1 MSLQKRFKSRYP
13 KANFAD
19 FKTED
24 FFGKPN
30 IFFHNKA
37 GDEETAVFDD
47 DGKDFRS
54 SIYFSKEMKRQL
66 GLAPG
71 FPLELT
77 HNPNPKLEIPAV
89 PFNSETRESGAL
101 KDALVQQ
108 EIYVTPSDKFKIKFR
123 DIFTDTVITHRSSHE
138 SRRWLAG
145 PNFEYFPQQLN
156 FAFFCATTGCG
167 LSRRILFEDKMRDGK
182 NDLTDSELILPPQVR
197 SFFWFHVYFTVRRIL
212 FELGGVQNSL
222 PLPGDSAFSQ
232 TENKY
237 DIPSFE
243 RICAEFGISPNADF
257 RFTRG
262 SNHDLGSVFEYFTNS
277 GYIKTPFKYPS
288 KETKFEDEGG
298 RASDGNLV
306 PYIENTEARNQYEYF
321 LCPVSHGLT
330 SAGLSR
336 INQSIESFCY
346 AILGSQVDARSSIS
360 GSQGSAIE
368 TQRQF
373 LSMVEDAIRN
383 PDISKSVQ
391 RFQLAIESA
400 KVRLDLAISP
410 GLWLLPSKMV
420 VNTESVVGYNNKLK
434 KATSFMRI
442 GVNSDL
448 NIPVRRSAP
457 KHNFGS
463 GAVKLPH
470 SGVETQETKET
481 RVPKSDSE
489 AGVKLRTKEKQVPKS
504 DSDNKRE
511 ASEAAGE
518 ASDSKAGAKL
528 RTHCFNFARDQF
540 ECFDYCRRWVS
551 LVSFQMNLSL
561 LFGAFDLLLSR
572 SDYARTNTGWLNFQ
586 KIIHPVFIFNESTI
600 PSEGLW
606 PEPSSE
612 LYEFA
617 TLRLFASFVYDFVA
631 IKSPLNLTSL
641 NKFEIPRG
649 RHANR

>member
-1 MSLQKRFKSRYP
+1 MSLQKRFKARYP

-19 FKTED
+19 FKTGD

-30 IFFHNKA
+30 IFFYE
-37 GDEETAVFDD
+37 GDEGTTVFDD

-54 SIYFSKEMKRQL
+54 SIRFSKEMKRQL

-77 HNPNPKLEIPAV
+77 YNPNPKLEIPAV
-89 PFNSETRESGAL
+89 PFNSEAGEAIETRESGAL
-101 KDALVQQ
+101 KDNLVEQ
-108 EIYVTPSDKFKIKFR
+108 EIYVTPSEKFKIKFR

-145 PNFEYFPQQLN
+145 PNFEYWPQTLN
-156 FAFFCATTGCG
+156 FAFFIATTGCG
-167 LSRRILFEDKMRDGK
+167 VSRRILFEDKMRDGK
-182 NDLTDSELILPPQVR
+182 NDLTDSELKIPPQVR

-212 FELGGVQNSL
+212 FELGGPQNSL
-222 PLPGDSAFSQ
+222 PLPGDTAFIQ

-237 DIPSFE
+237 DIPSFK

-262 SNHDLGSVFEYFTNS
+262 DNHGLGSVFEYFSYS
-277 GYIKTPFKYPS
+277 GYTKTPFKYPS
-288 KETKFEDEGG
+288 KETKFADEGG

-306 PYIENTEARNQYEYF
+306 PYIENAEARNQYEYF

-336 INQSIESFCY
+336 INQTIESFCY
-346 AILGSQVDARSSIS
+346 AILGSQVDVRSSIS

-391 RFQLAIESA
+391 RFQLAIQSA

-434 KATSFMRI
+434 KATTFMRI

-448 NIPVRRSAP
+448 NIPVRRSTQ
-457 KHNFGS
+457 KHNFGR
-463 GAVKLPH
+463 GAIKLPH
-470 SGVETQETKET
+470 SGVETQDSVAGATADAEPGKLEKDKHRTKET
-481 RVPKSDSE
+481 QVVKSEKSEKSE
-489 AGVKLRTKEKQVPKS
+489 AKS
-504 DSDNKRE
+504 VSSSHENNLNVLIIV
-511 ASEAAGE
+511 
-518 ASDSKAGAKL
+518 AGAL
-528 RTHCFNFARDQF
+528 AWF
-540 ECFDYCRRWVS
+540 
-551 LVSFQMNLSL
+551 
-561 LFGAFDLLLSR
+561 LFR
-572 SDYARTNTGWLNFQ
+572 
-586 KIIHPVFIFNESTI
+586 
-600 PSEGLW
+600 
-606 PEPSSE
+606 
-612 LYEFA
+612 
-617 TLRLFASFVYDFVA
+617 
-631 IKSPLNLTSL
+631 
-641 NKFEIPRG
+641 
-649 RHANR
+649 

>member
-1 MSLQKRFKSRYP
+1 MSLQKRFKARYP

-19 FKTED
+19 FKTGD

-89 PFNSETRESGAL
+89 SFNSEAGDRESGEAASETLNTL

-108 EIYVTPSDKFKIKFR
+108 EIYVTPSEKFKIKFR
-123 DIFTDTVITHRSSHE
+123 DIITDTVITHRSSHE

-145 PNFEYFPQQLN
+145 PNFEYWPQTLN

-167 LSRRILFEDKMRDGK
+167 VSRRILFEDKMRDGK
-182 NDLTDSELILPPQVR
+182 NDLTDSELKLPPQVR
-197 SFFWFHVYFTVRRIL
+197 SFFRFHVYFTVRRIL
-212 FELGGVQNSL
+212 FELVGVQNSL
-222 PLPGDSAFSQ
+222 PLHGDTAFSQ

-262 SNHDLGSVFEYFTNS
+262 DNHGLGSVFEYFTNS
-277 GYIKTPFKYPS
+277 GYTKTPFKYPS

-306 PYIENTEARNQYEYF
+306 PYIQNTEARNQYEYF

-346 AILGSQVDARSSIS
+346 AILGSQVDVRSSIS

-410 GLWLLPSKMV
+410 GLWLLPSKVV

-434 KATSFMRI
+434 KATTFMRI
-442 GVNSDL
+442 GINSDL
-448 NIPVRRSAP
+448 NIPVRRSTQ
-457 KHNFGS
+457 KHNFGR

-470 SGVETQETKET
+470 SGVERKHIEVGTSENKAKQQSETKET
-481 RVPKSDSE
+481 QVVKSEKSE
-489 AGVKLRTKEKQVPKS
+489 KS
-504 DSDNKRE
+504 E
-511 ASEAAGE
+511 
-518 ASDSKAGAKL
+518 AGAKL
-528 RTHCFNFARDQF
+528 RAKT
-540 ECFDYCRRWVS
+540 VS
-551 LVSFQMNLSL
+551 TSHENNLNVL
-561 LFGAFDLLLSR
+561 IIIAGGLAWFLFR
-572 SDYARTNTGWLNFQ
+572 
-586 KIIHPVFIFNESTI
+586 
-600 PSEGLW
+600 
-606 PEPSSE
+606 
-612 LYEFA
+612 
-617 TLRLFASFVYDFVA
+617 
-631 IKSPLNLTSL
+631 
-641 NKFEIPRG
+641 
-649 RHANR
+649 

>member
-1 MSLQKRFKSRYP
+1 MSLQKRFKARYP
-13 KANFAD
+13 KANFSD

-30 IFFHNKA
+30 IFFHSEA
-37 GDEETAVFDD
+37 GEGTAVFDD

-71 FPLELT
+71 FPLELC
-77 HNPNPKLEIPAV
+77 HNPNPELEIPAV
-89 PFNSETRESGAL
+89 PFHGETHAL

-108 EIYVTPSDKFKIKFR
+108 EIYVTPSDKFKIKLR

-145 PNFEYFPQQLN
+145 PNFEYWPQQLN

-167 LSRRILFEDKMRDGK
+167 VSQRILFEDKMRDGK
-182 NDLTDSELILPPQVR
+182 NDLTDSELNLPPQVR

-222 PLPGDSAFSQ
+222 PLPGDSAFNQ

-237 DIPSFE
+237 DIPSFK
-243 RICAEFGISPNADF
+243 RICAEFGISPNTDF
-257 RFTRG
+257 RFTKG
-262 SNHDLGSVFEYFTNS
+262 DNHGLGSVFEYFTYS
-277 GYIKTPFKYPS
+277 GYFKTPYKYPS
-288 KETKFEDEGG
+288 KTAKFEDEGG

-321 LCPVSHGLT
+321 ICPISHGLT

-336 INQSIESFCY
+336 INQSIESFCFS
-346 AILGSQVDARSSIS
+346 ILGSQVNVRSSIA
-360 GSQGSAIE
+360 GSQDSSIE
-368 TQRQF
+368 TQREF
-373 LSMVEDAIRN
+373 LSLVEDAIWN

-410 GLWLLPSKMV
+410 GTWLLPSKMV

-434 KATSFMRI
+434 KATSFMKI

-448 NIPVRRSAP
+448 NIPVKRSVS

-470 SGVETQETKET
+470 SRVERKYIEPLPGTSKNNYQETKET
-481 RVPKSDSE
+481 RVVKS
-489 AGVKLRTKEKQVPKS
+489 EKRETS
-504 DSDNKRE
+504 E
-511 ASEAAGE
+511 ASEAKNVYTSHETNLNVLIIVAGGL
-518 ASDSKAGAKL
+518 AW
-528 RTHCFNFARDQF
+528 F
-540 ECFDYCRRWVS
+540 
-551 LVSFQMNLSL
+551 
-561 LFGAFDLLLSR
+561 LFR
-572 SDYARTNTGWLNFQ
+572 
-586 KIIHPVFIFNESTI
+586 
-600 PSEGLW
+600 
-606 PEPSSE
+606 
-612 LYEFA
+612 
-617 TLRLFASFVYDFVA
+617 
-631 IKSPLNLTSL
+631 
-641 NKFEIPRG
+641 
-649 RHANR
+649 

>member
-1 MSLQKRFKSRYP
+1 MSLQKRFKARYP

-19 FKTED
+19 FKTGD

-30 IFFHNKA
+30 IFFHSEA
-37 GDEETAVFDD
+37 GEGTAVFDD

-54 SIYFSKEMKRQL
+54 SIYCSKEMKRQL

-89 PFNSETRESGAL
+89 PFNSEAATGAL
-101 KDALVQQ
+101 KEALVQQ

-145 PNFEYFPQQLN
+145 PNFEYWPQTLN
-156 FAFFCATTGCG
+156 FAFFAATTGCG
-167 LSRRILFEDKMRDGK
+167 VSRRILFEDKMRDGK
-182 NDLTDSELILPPQVR
+182 NDLTDSELKLPPQVR

-222 PLPGDSAFSQ
+222 PLPGDTAFNQ

-262 SNHDLGSVFEYFTNS
+262 DNHGLGSVFEYFTNS
-277 GYIKTPFKYPS
+277 GYTKTPFKYPS

-346 AILGSQVDARSSIS
+346 AILGSQVDVRSSIS

-373 LSMVEDAIRN
+373 LFMVEDALRN

-434 KATSFMRI
+434 KATIFMKI

-448 NIPVRRSAP
+448 NIPVRRSTQ
-457 KHNFGS
+457 KHNFGR

-470 SGVETQETKET
+470 SGVERKHIEVGTSENKAKQQAETKET
-481 RVPKSDSE
+481 QVVKSEKSETSE
-489 AGVKLRTKEKQVPKS
+489 AGATAKLEK
-504 DSDNKRE
+504 
-511 ASEAAGE
+511 
-518 ASDSKAGAKL
+518 AKL
-528 RTHCFNFARDQF
+528 RAKT
-540 ECFDYCRRWVS
+540 VS
-551 LVSFQMNLSL
+551 TSHENNLNVL
-561 LFGAFDLLLSR
+561 IIIAGGLAWFLFR
-572 SDYARTNTGWLNFQ
+572 
-586 KIIHPVFIFNESTI
+586 
-600 PSEGLW
+600 
-606 PEPSSE
+606 
-612 LYEFA
+612 
-617 TLRLFASFVYDFVA
+617 
-631 IKSPLNLTSL
+631 
-641 NKFEIPRG
+641 
-649 RHANR
+649 

>member
-71 FPLELT
+71 FPIELT

-89 PFNSETRESGAL
+89 PFNSEIREAYTL

-145 PNFEYFPQQLN
+145 PNFEYRPQTLN

-167 LSRRILFEDKMRDGK
+167 VSRRILFEDKLRDGK
-182 NDLTDSELILPPQVR
+182 NDLTDSELKLPPQVR

-222 PLPGDSAFSQ
+222 PLPGDTAFNQ

-257 RFTRG
+257 RFTKG
-262 SNHDLGSVFEYFTNS
+262 DNHGLGSVFEYFTYS
-277 GYIKTPFKYPS
+277 GYTKTPFKYPS

-346 AILGSQVDARSSIS
+346 AILGSQVNVRSSIA
-360 GSQGSAIE
+360 GSQGSSIE
-368 TQRQF
+368 TQREF
-373 LSMVEDAIRN
+373 LSLVEDAIRN
-383 PDISKSVQ
+383 PDLGKSVQ

-410 GLWLLPSKMV
+410 GTWLLPSKMV
-420 VNTESVVGYNNKLK
+420 VNTESVAGYNNKLK
-434 KATSFMRI
+434 KATRRMKI

-448 NIPVRRSAP
+448 NIPVRRSTP
-457 KHNFGS
+457 KHNFGR

-470 SGVETQETKET
+470 SGVETQNNNQENKAKQATATATENPAKQQAETKET
-481 RVPKSDSE
+481 QVVKSEKSKKSETSE
-489 AGVKLRTKEKQVPKS
+489 AKTVSTSHENNLNVLIII
-504 DSDNKRE
+504 
-511 ASEAAGE
+511 AGGL
-518 ASDSKAGAKL
+518 AW
-528 RTHCFNFARDQF
+528 F
-540 ECFDYCRRWVS
+540 
-551 LVSFQMNLSL
+551 
-561 LFGAFDLLLSR
+561 LFR
-572 SDYARTNTGWLNFQ
+572 
-586 KIIHPVFIFNESTI
+586 
-600 PSEGLW
+600 
-606 PEPSSE
+606 
-612 LYEFA
+612 
-617 TLRLFASFVYDFVA
+617 
-631 IKSPLNLTSL
+631 
-641 NKFEIPRG
+641 
-649 RHANR
+649 

>member
-37 GDEETAVFDD
+37 DEETAAFDD

-89 PFNSETRESGAL
+89 PFNSGNSETGAL

-123 DIFTDTVITHRSSHE
+123 DIFTDTMITHRSSHE

-145 PNFEYFPQQLN
+145 PNFEYYPQQLN

-167 LSRRILFEDKMRDGK
+167 VSRRILFENKMRDGK
-182 NDLTDSELILPPQVR
+182 NDLTDSELILPHQVR

-222 PLPGDSAFSQ
+222 PLPGDPAFSQ

-262 SNHDLGSVFEYFTNS
+262 DNHGLGSVFKYFSYS
-277 GYIKTPFKYPS
+277 GYFKTPSKYPG
-288 KETKFEDEGG
+288 KTAKFEDEGG

-346 AILGSQVDARSSIS
+346 AILGAQVNVRSSIA
-360 GSQGSAIE
+360 GSQGSSIE

-373 LSMVEDAIRN
+373 LSVVEDAIRN
-383 PDISKSVQ
+383 PDLGKSVQ

-410 GLWLLPSKMV
+410 GTWLLPSKRV

-434 KATSFMRI
+434 KATSFMKI

-448 NIPVRRSAP
+448 NIPVRRSTQ
-457 KHNFGS
+457 KHNFGR

-481 RVPKSDSE
+481 QAPKSEKSEKSEKSDSE
-489 AGVKLRTKEKQVPKS
+489 AGATAELEAKPEQSSEKAKLR
-504 DSDNKRE
+504 
-511 ASEAAGE
+511 
-518 ASDSKAGAKL
+518 AGAK
-528 RTHCFNFARDQF
+528 T
-540 ECFDYCRRWVS
+540 VS
-551 LVSFQMNLSL
+551 TSHENNLNVL
-561 LFGAFDLLLSR
+561 IIIAGALAWFLFR
-572 SDYARTNTGWLNFQ
+572 
-586 KIIHPVFIFNESTI
+586 
-600 PSEGLW
+600 
-606 PEPSSE
+606 
-612 LYEFA
+612 
-617 TLRLFASFVYDFVA
+617 
-631 IKSPLNLTSL
+631 
-641 NKFEIPRG
+641 
-649 RHANR
+649 

>member
-1 MSLQKRFKSRYP
+1 MSLQKRFKARYP

-37 GDEETAVFDD
+37 GDSEAGDEETTVFDD

-89 PFNSETRESGAL
+89 PFNSETL
-101 KDALVQQ
+101 NTIKDALVQQ
-108 EIYVTPSDKFKIKFR
+108 EIYVTPSEKFKIKFR

-145 PNFEYFPQQLN
+145 PNFEYWPQTLN
-156 FAFFCATTGCG
+156 FAFFAATTGCG
-167 LSRRILFEDKMRDGK
+167 VSRRILFEDKMRDGK
-182 NDLTDSELILPPQVR
+182 NDLTDSELKLPPQVR

-212 FELGGVQNSL
+212 FELGGPRNSL
-222 PLPGDSAFSQ
+222 PLPGDTAFSQ

-262 SNHDLGSVFEYFTNS
+262 DNHGLGSVFEYFTNS
-277 GYIKTPFKYPS
+277 GYTKTPFKYPS

-346 AILGSQVDARSSIS
+346 AILGSQVDVRSSIA
-360 GSQGSAIE
+360 GFQGSAIE

-448 NIPVRRSAP
+448 NIPVRRSTQ
-457 KHNFGS
+457 KHNFGR

-470 SGVETQETKET
+470 SGVERKHIEVGTSENKATADAEPGKLEKAKQQAETKET
-481 RVPKSDSE
+481 QVVKSEKSETSGSDS
-489 AGVKLRTKEKQVPKS
+489 G
-504 DSDNKRE
+504 
-511 ASEAAGE
+511 AGE
-518 ASDSKAGAKL
+518 SQAGAKL
-528 RTHCFNFARDQF
+528 RTKT
-540 ECFDYCRRWVS
+540 VS
-551 LVSFQMNLSL
+551 TSHENNLNVL
-561 LFGAFDLLLSR
+561 IIIAGGLAWFLFR
-572 SDYARTNTGWLNFQ
+572 
-586 KIIHPVFIFNESTI
+586 
-600 PSEGLW
+600 
-606 PEPSSE
+606 
-612 LYEFA
+612 
-617 TLRLFASFVYDFVA
+617 
-631 IKSPLNLTSL
+631 
-641 NKFEIPRG
+641 
-649 RHANR
+649 

>member
-1 MSLQKRFKSRYP
+1 MSLQKRFKARYP

-30 IFFHNKA
+30 IFFHSEAGDNKA
-37 GDEETAVFDD
+37 GDGTTVFDD

-54 SIYFSKEMKRQL
+54 SIFFSKEMKRQL

-77 HNPNPKLEIPAV
+77 YNPNPKLEIPAV
-89 PFNSETRESGAL
+89 PFNSETL
-101 KDALVQQ
+101 NTIKDNLVQQ

-145 PNFEYFPQQLN
+145 PNFEYWPQTLN

-167 LSRRILFEDKMRDGK
+167 VSRRILFEDKMRDGK
-182 NDLTDSELILPPQVR
+182 NDLTDSELKIPPQVR

-212 FELGGVQNSL
+212 FELGGPQNSL
-222 PLPGDSAFSQ
+222 PLPGDTAFNQ

-262 SNHDLGSVFEYFTNS
+262 DNHGLGSVFEYFSYS
-277 GYIKTPFKYPS
+277 GYTKTPFKYPS
-288 KETKFEDEGG
+288 KETKFADEGG

-346 AILGSQVDARSSIS
+346 AILGSQVDVRSSIS

-391 RFQLAIESA
+391 RFQLAIQSA

-448 NIPVRRSAP
+448 NIPVRRSAQ
-457 KHNFGS
+457 KHNLGS
-463 GAVKLPH
+463 RAVKLPH
-470 SGVETQETKET
+470 SGVETRNSGAGATADAETQSSSQPGKPEKAKIRTKET
-481 RVPKSDSE
+481 QVVKSEKSQKSE
-489 AGVKLRTKEKQVPKS
+489 KSEKSEVKAFSTSHENNLNVLIIV
-504 DSDNKRE
+504 
-511 ASEAAGE
+511 
-518 ASDSKAGAKL
+518 AGAL
-528 RTHCFNFARDQF
+528 AWF
-540 ECFDYCRRWVS
+540 
-551 LVSFQMNLSL
+551 
-561 LFGAFDLLLSR
+561 LFR
-572 SDYARTNTGWLNFQ
+572 
-586 KIIHPVFIFNESTI
+586 
-600 PSEGLW
+600 
-606 PEPSSE
+606 
-612 LYEFA
+612 
-617 TLRLFASFVYDFVA
+617 
-631 IKSPLNLTSL
+631 
-641 NKFEIPRG
+641 
-649 RHANR
+649 

>member
-1 MSLQKRFKSRYP
+1 MSLQKRFKARYP

-19 FKTED
+19 FKTGD

-30 IFFHNKA
+30 IFFHSEA
-37 GDEETAVFDD
+37 GEETAVFDD

-89 PFNSETRESGAL
+89 PFNSEIREAYTL

-108 EIYVTPSDKFKIKFR
+108 EIYVTPSEKFKIKFR

-145 PNFEYFPQQLN
+145 PNFEYWPQTLN
-156 FAFFCATTGCG
+156 FAFFAATTGCG
-167 LSRRILFEDKMRDGK
+167 VSRRILFEDKMRDGK
-182 NDLTDSELILPPQVR
+182 NDLTDSELKLPPQVR

-212 FELGGVQNSL
+212 FELGGPQNSL
-222 PLPGDSAFSQ
+222 PLPGDTAFSQ

-262 SNHDLGSVFEYFTNS
+262 DNHGLGSVFEYFTNS
-277 GYIKTPFKYPS
+277 GYTKTPFKYPS

-346 AILGSQVDARSSIS
+346 AILGSQVDVRSSIA

-420 VNTESVVGYNNKLK
+420 VNTERVVGYNNKLK
-434 KATSFMRI
+434 KATTFMRI
-442 GVNSDL
+442 GINSDL
-448 NIPVRRSAP
+448 NIPVRRSAL
-457 KHNFGS
+457 KHNLGS
-463 GAVKLPH
+463 RAVKLPH
-470 SGVETQETKET
+470 SGVETQ
-481 RVPKSDSE
+481 DSE
-489 AGVKLRTKEKQVPKS
+489 AGAKLRTKEKQVVKSKTKEKQVPKS
-504 DSDNKRE
+504 ETSDRE
-511 ASEAAGE
+511 SGDRESGVAAAGVTKTVSTSHE
-518 ASDSKAGAKL
+518 TNLNVLIIVAGGLAW
-528 RTHCFNFARDQF
+528 F
-540 ECFDYCRRWVS
+540 
-551 LVSFQMNLSL
+551 
-561 LFGAFDLLLSR
+561 LFR
-572 SDYARTNTGWLNFQ
+572 
-586 KIIHPVFIFNESTI
+586 
-600 PSEGLW
+600 
-606 PEPSSE
+606 
-612 LYEFA
+612 
-617 TLRLFASFVYDFVA
+617 
-631 IKSPLNLTSL
+631 
-641 NKFEIPRG
+641 
-649 RHANR
+649 

>member
-1 MSLQKRFKSRYP
+1 MSLQKRFKARYP

-19 FKTED
+19 FKTGD

-30 IFFHNKA
+30 IFFQE
-37 GDEETAVFDD
+37 GDEGTTVFDD

-89 PFNSETRESGAL
+89 PFHGEASEASKTRETL
-101 KDALVQQ
+101 NTIKDNLVQQ
-108 EIYVTPSDKFKIKFR
+108 EIYVTPSEKFKIKFR
-123 DIFTDTVITHRSSHE
+123 DIFTDNVITHRSSHE

-145 PNFEYFPQQLN
+145 PNFEYWPQTLN
-156 FAFFCATTGCG
+156 FAFYCATTGCG
-167 LSRRILFEDKMRDGK
+167 VSRRILFEDKMRDGK
-182 NDLTDSELILPPQVR
+182 NDLTDSELKIPPQVR

-212 FELGGVQNSL
+212 FELGGPQNSL
-222 PLPGDSAFSQ
+222 PLPGDTAFSQ

-262 SNHDLGSVFEYFTNS
+262 DNHGLGSVFEYFSYS
-277 GYIKTPFKYPS
+277 GYTKTPFKYPS

-336 INQSIESFCY
+336 INQTIESFCY
-346 AILGSQVDARSSIS
+346 AILGSQVDVRSSIS

-420 VNTESVVGYNNKLK
+420 VNTESVVGYSNKLK

-448 NIPVRRSAP
+448 NIPVRRSAL
-457 KHNFGS
+457 KHNLGS
-463 GAVKLPH
+463 RAVKLPH
-470 SGVETQETKET
+470 SGVETQETKEKQ
-481 RVPKSDSE
+481 VVKSNSG
-489 AGVKLRTKEKQVPKS
+489 AGAKHRTKETQVPKS
-504 DSDNKRE
+504 NSGAGAKHRTSETRDSETRE
-511 ASEAAGE
+511 ASETKTVSTSHETNLNVLIIVAGGL
-518 ASDSKAGAKL
+518 AW
-528 RTHCFNFARDQF
+528 F
-540 ECFDYCRRWVS
+540 
-551 LVSFQMNLSL
+551 
-561 LFGAFDLLLSR
+561 LFR
-572 SDYARTNTGWLNFQ
+572 
-586 KIIHPVFIFNESTI
+586 
-600 PSEGLW
+600 
-606 PEPSSE
+606 
-612 LYEFA
+612 
-617 TLRLFASFVYDFVA
+617 
-631 IKSPLNLTSL
+631 
-641 NKFEIPRG
+641 
-649 RHANR
+649 

>member
-1 MSLQKRFKSRYP
+1 MSLQKRFKARYP

-37 GDEETAVFDD
+37 GDGTTVFDD

-54 SIYFSKEMKRQL
+54 SIFFSKEMKRQL

-77 HNPNPKLEIPAV
+77 YNPNPKLEIPAV
-89 PFNSETRESGAL
+89 PFNSETINTI
-101 KDALVQQ
+101 KDNLVQQ

-123 DIFTDTVITHRSSHE
+123 DIFTDTVITHKSSHE

-145 PNFEYFPQQLN
+145 PNFEYWSQTLN

-167 LSRRILFEDKMRDGK
+167 VSRRILFEDKMRDGK
-182 NDLTDSELILPPQVR
+182 NDLTDSELKIPPQVR

-212 FELGGVQNSL
+212 FELGGPQNSL
-222 PLPGDSAFSQ
+222 PLPGDTAFNQ

-262 SNHDLGSVFEYFTNS
+262 DNHGLGSVFEYFSYS
-277 GYIKTPFKYPS
+277 GYTKTPFKYPS
-288 KETKFEDEGG
+288 KETKFADEGG

-346 AILGSQVDARSSIS
+346 AILGSQVDVRSSIS

-383 PDISKSVQ
+383 PNISKSVQ
-391 RFQLAIESA
+391 RFQLAIQSA

-420 VNTESVVGYNNKLK
+420 LNTESVVGYNNKLK
-434 KATSFMRI
+434 KATTFMRI

-448 NIPVRRSAP
+448 NIPVRRSAQ
-457 KHNFGS
+457 KHNLGS
-463 GAVKLPH
+463 RAVKLPH
-470 SGVETQETKET
+470 SGVET
-481 RVPKSDSE
+481 RVVKS
-489 AGVKLRTKEKQVPKS
+489 GTKEKQVVKS
-504 DSDNKRE
+504 KTSEKRSKTTETRDSETGDSGAGVTKE
-511 ASEAAGE
+511 TSETKTVSTSHETNLNVLIIVAGGL
-518 ASDSKAGAKL
+518 AW
-528 RTHCFNFARDQF
+528 F
-540 ECFDYCRRWVS
+540 
-551 LVSFQMNLSL
+551 
-561 LFGAFDLLLSR
+561 LFR
-572 SDYARTNTGWLNFQ
+572 
-586 KIIHPVFIFNESTI
+586 
-600 PSEGLW
+600 
-606 PEPSSE
+606 
-612 LYEFA
+612 
-617 TLRLFASFVYDFVA
+617 
-631 IKSPLNLTSL
+631 
-641 NKFEIPRG
+641 
-649 RHANR
+649 

>member
-1 MSLQKRFKSRYP
+1 MSLQKRFKARYP

-19 FKTED
+19 FKTGD
-24 FFGKPN
+24 FFGEPN

-37 GDEETAVFDD
+37 GDSEAGDEGTTVFDD

-89 PFNSETRESGAL
+89 PFNSEAATGAL
-101 KDALVQQ
+101 KEALVQQ
-108 EIYVTPSDKFKIKFR
+108 EIYVTPSEKFKIKFR

-145 PNFEYFPQQLN
+145 PNFEYWPQTLN
-156 FAFFCATTGCG
+156 FAFFVATTGCG
-167 LSRRILFEDKMRDGK
+167 VSRRILFEDKMRDGK
-182 NDLTDSELILPPQVR
+182 NDLTDSELKLPPQVR

-212 FELGGVQNSL
+212 FELGGPQNSL
-222 PLPGDSAFSQ
+222 PLPGDTAFSQ

-262 SNHDLGSVFEYFTNS
+262 DNHGLGSVFEYFTNS
-277 GYIKTPFKYPS
+277 GYTKTPFKYPS

-346 AILGSQVDARSSIS
+346 AILGSQVDVRSSIS
-360 GSQGSAIE
+360 GSQVSAIE

-434 KATSFMRI
+434 KATTFMRI
-442 GVNSDL
+442 GINSDL
-448 NIPVRRSAP
+448 NIPVRRSAL
-457 KHNFGS
+457 KHNLGS
-463 GAVKLPH
+463 RAVKLPH
-470 SGVETQETKET
+470 SGVETQNNNQENKATENPAKQQATATATATENPAT
-481 RVPKSDSE
+481 ADAEPGKPEKAKTVSTSHE
-489 AGVKLRTKEKQVPKS
+489 NNLNVLIIIAGGL
-504 DSDNKRE
+504 
-511 ASEAAGE
+511 AW
-518 ASDSKAGAKL
+518 
-528 RTHCFNFARDQF
+528 F
-540 ECFDYCRRWVS
+540 
-551 LVSFQMNLSL
+551 
-561 LFGAFDLLLSR
+561 LFR
-572 SDYARTNTGWLNFQ
+572 
-586 KIIHPVFIFNESTI
+586 
-600 PSEGLW
+600 
-606 PEPSSE
+606 
-612 LYEFA
+612 
-617 TLRLFASFVYDFVA
+617 
-631 IKSPLNLTSL
+631 
-641 NKFEIPRG
+641 
-649 RHANR
+649 

>member
-1 MSLQKRFKSRYP
+1 MSLQKRFKARYP

-19 FKTED
+19 FKTGD

-30 IFFHNKA
+30 IFFQE
-37 GDEETAVFDD
+37 GDEGTTVFDD

-89 PFNSETRESGAL
+89 PFNSEAGKASETL
-101 KDALVQQ
+101 NTIKDALVQQ
-108 EIYVTPSDKFKIKFR
+108 EIYVTPSEKFKIKFR

-145 PNFEYFPQQLN
+145 PNFEYWPQTLN
-156 FAFFCATTGCG
+156 FAFFIATTGCG
-167 LSRRILFEDKMRDGK
+167 VSRRILFEDKMRDGK
-182 NDLTDSELILPPQVR
+182 NDLTDSELKIPPQVR

-212 FELGGVQNSL
+212 FELGGPQNSL
-222 PLPGDSAFSQ
+222 PLPGDTAFSQ

-262 SNHDLGSVFEYFTNS
+262 DNHGLGSVFEYFSYS
-277 GYIKTPFKYPS
+277 GYTKTPFKYPS

-346 AILGSQVDARSSIS
+346 AILGSQVDVRSSIS

-373 LSMVEDAIRN
+373 LSMVEDDIRN

-391 RFQLAIESA
+391 RFQLAIQSA

-434 KATSFMRI
+434 KATKRMRI

-448 NIPVRRSAP
+448 NIPVIRSTQ
-457 KHNFGS
+457 KHNLGS
-463 GAVKLPH
+463 RAVKLPH
-470 SGVETQETKET
+470 SGVETRDSGAGATAELEKAKHRTKET
-481 RVPKSDSE
+481 QVVKSEKSE
-489 AGVKLRTKEKQVPKS
+489 KS
-504 DSDNKRE
+504 EKRE
-511 ASEAAGE
+511 KSEKSEVKAVSTSHE
-518 ASDSKAGAKL
+518 NNLNVLIIVAGAL
-528 RTHCFNFARDQF
+528 AWF
-540 ECFDYCRRWVS
+540 
-551 LVSFQMNLSL
+551 
-561 LFGAFDLLLSR
+561 LFR
-572 SDYARTNTGWLNFQ
+572 
-586 KIIHPVFIFNESTI
+586 
-600 PSEGLW
+600 
-606 PEPSSE
+606 
-612 LYEFA
+612 
-617 TLRLFASFVYDFVA
+617 
-631 IKSPLNLTSL
+631 
-641 NKFEIPRG
+641 
-649 RHANR
+649 

>member
-1 MSLQKRFKSRYP
+1 MSLQKRFKARYP

-19 FKTED
+19 FKTGD

-30 IFFHNKA
+30 IFFQE
-37 GDEETAVFDD
+37 GDEGTTVFDD

-89 PFNSETRESGAL
+89 PFNSETREASETL
-101 KDALVQQ
+101 NTIKDALVQQ
-108 EIYVTPSDKFKIKFR
+108 EIYVTPSDKFKINFR

-145 PNFEYFPQQLN
+145 PNFEYWPQTLN
-156 FAFFCATTGCG
+156 FAFFIATTGCG
-167 LSRRILFEDKMRDGK
+167 VSRRILIEDKMRDGK
-182 NDLTDSELILPPQVR
+182 NDLTDSELKLPPQVR

-212 FELGGVQNSL
+212 FELGGPQNSL
-222 PLPGDSAFSQ
+222 PLPGDTAFSQ

-262 SNHDLGSVFEYFTNS
+262 DNHGLGSVFEYFSYS
-277 GYIKTPFKYPS
+277 GYTKTPYEYPS

-346 AILGSQVDARSSIS
+346 AILGSQVDVRSPIS

-434 KATSFMRI
+434 KATTFMRI

-448 NIPVRRSAP
+448 NIPVRRSTQ
-457 KHNFGS
+457 KHNFGR

-470 SGVETQETKET
+470 SGVETQDSVAGATADAEPGKLEKDKHRTKET
-481 RVPKSDSE
+481 QVVKSEKSE
-489 AGVKLRTKEKQVPKS
+489 KSEKAKKARRSLFRLRT
-504 DSDNKRE
+504 
-511 ASEAAGE
+511 
-518 ASDSKAGAKL
+518 
-528 RTHCFNFARDQF
+528 RT
-540 ECFDYCRRWVS
+540 
-551 LVSFQMNLSL
+551 
-561 LFGAFDLLLSR
+561 
-572 SDYARTNTGWLNFQ
+572 
-586 KIIHPVFIFNESTI
+586 I
-600 PSEGLW
+600 
-606 PEPSSE
+606 
-612 LYEFA
+612 
-617 TLRLFASFVYDFVA
+617 
-631 IKSPLNLTSL
+631 
-641 NKFEIPRG
+641 
-649 RHANR
+649 

>member
-1 MSLQKRFKSRYP
+1 MSLQKRFKARYP

-19 FKTED
+19 FKTGD

-30 IFFHNKA
+30 IFFQD
-37 GDEETAVFDD
+37 GDEGTTVFDD

-54 SIYFSKEMKRQL
+54 SIRFSKEMKRQL

-101 KDALVQQ
+101 KDNLVQQ
-108 EIYVTPSDKFKIKFR
+108 EIYVTPSEKFKIKFR

-145 PNFEYFPQQLN
+145 PNFEYWPQTLN
-156 FAFFCATTGCG
+156 FAFFAATTGCG
-167 LSRRILFEDKMRDGK
+167 VSRRILFEDKMLDGK
-182 NDLTDSELILPPQVR
+182 NDLTDSELKLPPQVR

-222 PLPGDSAFSQ
+222 PLPGDTAFSQ

-262 SNHDLGSVFEYFTNS
+262 DNHGLGSVFEYFSYS
-277 GYIKTPFKYPS
+277 GYTKTPFKYPS

-346 AILGSQVDARSSIS
+346 AILGSQVDVRSSIS

-383 PDISKSVQ
+383 PEISKSVQ
-391 RFQLAIESA
+391 RFQLAIQSA

-434 KATSFMRI
+434 KATTFMRI

-457 KHNFGS
+457 KHNLGS
-463 GAVKLPH
+463 RAVKLPH
-470 SGVETQETKET
+470 SGVETRNSGAGATADAEPGKLEKDKHRTKET
-481 RVPKSDSE
+481 QVVKSEKSEKSE
-489 AGVKLRTKEKQVPKS
+489 ATAELEKAKS
-504 DSDNKRE
+504 VSTSHENNLNVLIIV
-511 ASEAAGE
+511 
-518 ASDSKAGAKL
+518 AGAL
-528 RTHCFNFARDQF
+528 AWF
-540 ECFDYCRRWVS
+540 
-551 LVSFQMNLSL
+551 
-561 LFGAFDLLLSR
+561 LFR
-572 SDYARTNTGWLNFQ
+572 
-586 KIIHPVFIFNESTI
+586 
-600 PSEGLW
+600 
-606 PEPSSE
+606 
-612 LYEFA
+612 
-617 TLRLFASFVYDFVA
+617 
-631 IKSPLNLTSL
+631 
-641 NKFEIPRG
+641 
-649 RHANR
+649 

>member
-1 MSLQKRFKSRYP
+1 MSLQKRFKARYP
-13 KANFAD
+13 KAKFAD

-30 IFFHNKA
+30 IFFHNKGGDSEA

-89 PFNSETRESGAL
+89 PFNSETREASETLNTL

-108 EIYVTPSDKFKIKFR
+108 EIYVTPSEKFKIKFR

-145 PNFEYFPQQLN
+145 PNFEYWPQTLN
-156 FAFFCATTGCG
+156 FAFYCATTGCG
-167 LSRRILFEDKMRDGK
+167 VSRRILFEDKMRDGK
-182 NDLTDSELILPPQVR
+182 NDLTDSELKLPPQVR

-212 FELGGVQNSL
+212 FELGGPQNSL
-222 PLPGDSAFSQ
+222 PLPGDTASSQ

-262 SNHDLGSVFEYFTNS
+262 DNHGLGSVFEYFTNS
-277 GYIKTPFKYPS
+277 GYTKTPFKYPS
-288 KETKFEDEGG
+288 KETKFEDEGC

-346 AILGSQVDARSSIS
+346 AILGSQVDVRSSIA

-383 PDISKSVQ
+383 PNISKSVQ

-434 KATSFMRI
+434 KATTFMRI

-448 NIPVRRSAP
+448 NIPVRRSAL
-457 KHNFGS
+457 KHNLGS
-463 GAVKLPH
+463 RTVKLPH
-470 SGVETQETKET
+470 SGVET
-481 RVPKSDSE
+481 RVVKSDSG
-489 AGVKLRTKEKQVPKS
+489 AGAKLRTKEKQVVKS
-504 DSDNKRE
+504 DSEAGVTSDRE
-511 ASEAAGE
+511 FGDRESGDSGAGESQAAAGVTKE
-518 ASDSKAGAKL
+518 TKTVSTSHETNLNVLIIVAGGLAW
-528 RTHCFNFARDQF
+528 F
-540 ECFDYCRRWVS
+540 
-551 LVSFQMNLSL
+551 
-561 LFGAFDLLLSR
+561 LFR
-572 SDYARTNTGWLNFQ
+572 
-586 KIIHPVFIFNESTI
+586 
-600 PSEGLW
+600 
-606 PEPSSE
+606 
-612 LYEFA
+612 
-617 TLRLFASFVYDFVA
+617 
-631 IKSPLNLTSL
+631 
-641 NKFEIPRG
+641 
-649 RHANR
+649 

>member
-1 MSLQKRFKSRYP
+1 MSLQKRFKARYP

-19 FKTED
+19 FKTGD

-30 IFFHNKA
+30 IFFHSEA
-37 GDEETAVFDD
+37 GEGTTVFDD

-89 PFNSETRESGAL
+89 PFNSAAL
-101 KDALVQQ
+101 HTIKDALVQQ
-108 EIYVTPSDKFKIKFR
+108 EIYVTPSDKFKIMFR

-145 PNFEYFPQQLN
+145 PNFEYWPQQLN
-156 FAFFCATTGCG
+156 FAFFAATTGCG
-167 LSRRILFEDKMRDGK
+167 VSRRILFEDKMRDGR
-182 NDLTDSELILPPQVR
+182 NDLTDSELKLPPQVR

-222 PLPGDSAFSQ
+222 PLPGDTAFNQ

-262 SNHDLGSVFEYFTNS
+262 DNHGLGSVFEYFTNS
-277 GYIKTPFKYPS
+277 GYTKTPFKYPS

-346 AILGSQVDARSSIS
+346 AILGSQVDVRSSIS

-420 VNTESVVGYNNKLK
+420 VNTESIVGYNNKLK
-434 KATSFMRI
+434 KATIFMKI
-442 GVNSDL
+442 GINSDL
-448 NIPVRRSAP
+448 NIPVRRSTQ
-457 KHNFGS
+457 KHNFGR

-470 SGVETQETKET
+470 SGVERKHIEVGTSENKATENPATAELEKAKQQAETKET
-481 RVPKSDSE
+481 GVVKSASG
-489 AGVKLRTKEKQVPKS
+489 AG
-504 DSDNKRE
+504 
-511 ASEAAGE
+511 GE
-518 ASDSKAGAKL
+518 AGAKL
-528 RTHCFNFARDQF
+528 GESQAQNKDCFNFSRDQF

-551 LVSFQMNLSL
+551 LVSFQMKCCLAKKNENKMKKCYHF
-561 LFGAFDLLLSR
+561 LFS
-572 SDYARTNTGWLNFQ
+572 Y
-586 KIIHPVFIFNESTI
+586 
-600 PSEGLW
+600 
-606 PEPSSE
+606 
-612 LYEFA
+612 
-617 TLRLFASFVYDFVA
+617 
-631 IKSPLNLTSL
+631 
-641 NKFEIPRG
+641 
-649 RHANR
+649 

>member
-1 MSLQKRFKSRYP
+1 MSLQKRFKARYP

-19 FKTED
+19 FKTGD

-30 IFFHNKA
+30 IFFQE
-37 GDEETAVFDD
+37 GDEGTTVFDD

-89 PFNSETRESGAL
+89 PFNSEAATGTALHTL

-108 EIYVTPSDKFKIKFR
+108 EIYVTPSEKFKIKFR

-145 PNFEYFPQQLN
+145 PNFEYFPQQIN

-167 LSRRILFEDKMRDGK
+167 VSRRILIEDKMRDGK
-182 NDLTDSELILPPQVR
+182 NDLTDSELKLPPQVR

-222 PLPGDSAFSQ
+222 PLPGDTAFNQ

-243 RICAEFGISPNADF
+243 RICAEFGISPNSDF

-262 SNHDLGSVFEYFTNS
+262 GNHGLGSVFEYFTNS
-277 GYIKTPFKYPS
+277 GYTKTPFKYPS
-288 KETKFEDEGG
+288 KETKFKDEGG

-346 AILGSQVDARSSIS
+346 AILGSQVDVRSSIS

-448 NIPVRRSAP
+448 NIPVRRSAL
-457 KHNFGS
+457 KHNLGS
-463 GAVKLPH
+463 RAVKLPH
-470 SGVETQETKET
+470 SGVET
-481 RVPKSDSE
+481 RVVKSE
-489 AGVKLRTKEKQVPKS
+489 TKEKQVPKS
-504 DSDNKRE
+504 KTSETRISKRKRE
-511 ASEAAGE
+511 AKRQSREWRSSQSDSEAGE
-518 ASDSKAGAKL
+518 SKL
-528 RTHCFNFARDQF
+528 RTKT
-540 ECFDYCRRWVS
+540 VS
-551 LVSFQMNLSL
+551 TSHETNLNVL
-561 LFGAFDLLLSR
+561 IIVAGGLAWFLFR
-572 SDYARTNTGWLNFQ
+572 
-586 KIIHPVFIFNESTI
+586 
-600 PSEGLW
+600 
-606 PEPSSE
+606 
-612 LYEFA
+612 
-617 TLRLFASFVYDFVA
+617 
-631 IKSPLNLTSL
+631 
-641 NKFEIPRG
+641 
-649 RHANR
+649 